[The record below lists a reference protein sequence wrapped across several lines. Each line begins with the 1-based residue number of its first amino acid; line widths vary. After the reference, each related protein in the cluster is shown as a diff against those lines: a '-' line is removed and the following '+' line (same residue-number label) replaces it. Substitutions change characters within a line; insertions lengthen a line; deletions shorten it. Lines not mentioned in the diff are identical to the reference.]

1 MTSFGKMGALAL
13 GVTLAAAGVLGTASA
28 QTRIVMAG
36 SSSGGTAHLYFA
48 ALAPLLNK
56 HIPGMEASARSG
68 GSTENVIL
76 LERGTAQIAGASPGD
91 AEKVLG
97 KEGMEKTRIRT
108 LFTMFNIP
116 YHVLVPTNSPI
127 QSFSDLKGKRLSI
140 GIKAG
145 GEANLFLRMVGLFGM
160 KEGDFRLDY
169 LGKGESMNAYKDG
182 VLDALAFLCPLPCP
196 VVTELATHPRGA
208 RLVPISD
215 AEVAKIKADH
225 RWYSGYTIGKDVYAN
240 ALKDQSKDVNSFTEW
255 FYVATHADFPE
266 ETAYQIAKVIG
277 ENHAELVAAFRAA
290 NTSTAENT
298 AKYPGFPLH
307 PGTARYL
314 REKGLLK

>member
-1 MTSFGKMGALAL
+1 MTSFGKVGALAL
-13 GVTLAAAGVLGTASA
+13 GVTLAAAGVFETASA

-68 GSTENVIL
+68 GSTENVVL

-145 GEANLFLRMVGLFGM
+145 GEANLFLRMIGLFGM

-182 VLDALAFLCPLPCP
+182 VLDAFAFLCPLPCP

-255 FYVATHADFPE
+255 FYVATHADFHE

-277 ENHAELVAAFRAA
+277 ENHADLVAAFRAA

>member
-1 MTSFGKMGALAL
+1 MKIGMLGAMAL
-13 GVTLAAAGVLGTASA
+13 GAVFATAGQVGSADA
-28 QTRIVMAG
+28 QTRVVMAG

-68 GSTENVIL
+68 GSTENVVL

-97 KEGMEKTRIRT
+97 KDGMAKTRIRS

-116 YHVLVPTNSPI
+116 YHVLVPKNSPI
-127 QSFSDLKGKRLSI
+127 QSFTDLKGKRLSI

-145 GEANLFLRMVGLFGM
+145 GEANLFLRMVGLFDM
-160 KEGDFRLDY
+160 KEGDFKLDY

-182 VLDALAFLCPLPCP
+182 VLDAFAFLCPLPCP

-208 RLVPISD
+208 RLVPMSA
-215 AEVAKIKADH
+215 AEVAKINADH
-225 RWYSGYTIGKDVYAN
+225 RWYSAYTIGKDVYAN
-240 ALKDQSKDVNSFTEW
+240 ALKDESKDISSFTEW
-255 FYVATHADFPE
+255 FYVATHVDFPE
-266 ETAYQIAKVIG
+266 ETAYQIAKVIDEQHG
-277 ENHAELVAAFRAA
+277 ELVASFRAA